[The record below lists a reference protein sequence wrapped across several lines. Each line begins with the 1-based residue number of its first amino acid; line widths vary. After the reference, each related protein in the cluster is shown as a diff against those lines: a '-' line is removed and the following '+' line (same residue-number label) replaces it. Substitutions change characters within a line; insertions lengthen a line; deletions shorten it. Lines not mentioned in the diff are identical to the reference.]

1 MLNII
6 RAETDA
12 HFLQVRELTTE
23 FMEWDSEQT
32 KQVGLDPVEV
42 VNFYYG
48 TRDDSLPGPY
58 APPKG
63 CLLLAT
69 DSGNAAGM
77 VAFKQISSNICEL
90 TRMYVR
96 PEFRG
101 KQLARNLIQMLI
113 TEARESGYDIIR
125 LETTT
130 FMQSAVA
137 LYSSFGFKVRPP
149 YYEIPKHFLD
159 VTIFMELDISA

>member
-12 HFLQVRELTTE
+12 HFLQVRELATE

-32 KQVGLDPVEV
+32 KQLGLDPVEV

-48 TRDDSLPGPY
+48 IRDDSLPGLY

-69 DSGNAAGM
+69 NSDNAAGM
-77 VAFKQISSNICEL
+77 VAFKQISSNICEM

-113 TEARESGYDIIR
+113 TKARESGYDIIR

-137 LYSSFGFKVRPP
+137 LYSSFGFKARSP
-149 YYEIPKHFLD
+149 YYEIPENFLD
-159 VTIFMELDISA
+159 ITIFMELDISA